1 MADLNH
7 VVLIGRLTRD
17 AELKYTSGGQAV
29 CKFSI
34 AINRRRK
41 NGDQWE
47 DEANFFDIVL
57 WGRQGESL
65 NQYLLKGKMV
75 GIEGE
80 LRQDRWQQDGQ
91 NRSRVEI
98 VANNLQ
104 LLGGGGGSS
113 GNGAS
118 HGGGYSGGQG
128 AYGSGQGAYG
138 SGQGSPAYNQGGG
151 GGQGYNQGGA
161 QGAYSP
167 GGDQASGGQEASPPR
182 TSDDGFADDIPF

>member
-17 AELKYTSGGQAV
+17 AELKYTANGQAV

-34 AINRRRK
+34 AVNRRRK

-65 NQYLLKGKMV
+65 NQYLVKGKMV
-75 GIEGE
+75 GVDGE

-91 NRSRVEI
+91 NRSKVEI
-98 VANNLQ
+98 VAGYLQ
-104 LLGGGGGSS
+104 LLGGGPGAPGGSYGGS
-113 GNGAS
+113 GGAS
-118 HGGGYSGGQG
+118 ERHAWQGQNAPPSGAGAPSEPYSGG
-128 AYGSGQGAYG
+128 
-138 SGQGSPAYNQGGG
+138 
-151 GGQGYNQGGA
+151 
-161 QGAYSP
+161 
-167 GGDQASGGQEASPPR
+167 SGG
-182 TSDDGFADDIPF
+182 DGFADDIPF

>member
-34 AINRRRK
+34 ALNRRRK

-57 WGRQGESL
+57 WGRQGEAL

-104 LLGGGGGSS
+104 LLGGGPGVPGAGGS
-113 GNGAS
+113 GGGAS
-118 HGGGYSGGQG
+118 GGAYHSGGYSGPQAGQS
-128 AYGSGQGAYG
+128 AYGQPAQAGYG
-138 SGQGSPAYNQGGG
+138 
-151 GGQGYNQGGA
+151 
-161 QGAYSP
+161 
-167 GGDQASGGQEASPPR
+167 SGGQETPPA
-182 TSDDGFADDIPF
+182 SDDGFADDVPF

>member
-34 AINRRRK
+34 AVNRRKK

-47 DEANFFDIVL
+47 DEASFFDIVV

-65 NQYLLKGKMV
+65 NQYLVKGKMV
-75 GIEGE
+75 GVDGE

-91 NRSRVEI
+91 NRSKVEI
-98 VANNLQ
+98 VANYLQ
-104 LLGGGGGSS
+104 LLGGSPGAGGASFGGSS
-113 GNGAS
+113 AS
-118 HGGGYSGGQG
+118 HGPERPHFQSQG
-128 AYGSGQGAYG
+128 
-138 SGQGSPAYNQGGG
+138 PAE
-151 GGQGYNQGGA
+151 GGA
-161 QGAYSP
+161 PPEGR
-167 GGDQASGGQEASPPR
+167 AS
-182 TSDDGFADDIPF
+182 SDDGFADDIPF